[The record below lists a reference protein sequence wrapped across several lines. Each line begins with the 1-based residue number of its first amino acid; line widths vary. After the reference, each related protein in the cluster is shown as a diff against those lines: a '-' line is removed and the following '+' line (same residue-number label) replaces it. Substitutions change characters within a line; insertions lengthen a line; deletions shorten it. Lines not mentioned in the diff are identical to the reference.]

1 MIKKSQKF
9 WGCTY
14 LVLSHYDAFQLL
26 TCGFNLYF
34 KRSVLT
40 SLYIL
45 QPCLT
50 MLFLLIWMVYFFDII
65 EVEHLYNL
73 MSHLWFSQ
81 DLMKN
86 TEIAV
91 IIIKMKYYF
100 RREVIR

>member
-1 MIKKSQKF
+1 
-9 WGCTY
+9 
-14 LVLSHYDAFQLL
+14 
-26 TCGFNLYF
+26 
-34 KRSVLT
+34 
-40 SLYIL
+40 
-45 QPCLT
+45 
-50 MLFLLIWMVYFFDII
+50 MVYFFDII